1 MKPLLT
7 ALLLVLLGAPAAFA
21 ADLGYPLDAPAPDG
35 RRPGGTLA
43 ESRPAPPLA
52 AEENKDL
59 KRERNYPEQPPT
71 IPHSIVGYRIDKDSN
86 KCLSCHSRANSAR
99 TQAVMI
105 SITHYMDRDGQPLAA
120 VSPRRYFCVQ
130 CHVPQQD
137 VKPLVDNR
145 FENIDQ
151 ILEKKPP
158 MRRANPEGGRMK
170 ALIAWLA
177 GYWRV
182 LRRPSVHFSLG
193 FLTLGG
199 FIAGIVFWGGFNT
212 ALEATNTETFCISC
226 HEMRDNV
233 FVELKDTIHYSNRS
247 GVRATCPDCH
257 VPHKWT
263 DKIARKMQA
272 SKEVWARSSAPSTPA
287 RNSSTTAASWPSTNG
302 RGSRPTIRWNAATA
316 TTSSSW
322 TSPGR
327 ACARGRCTP
336 PPWPAAKPPASTA
349 TRGSPTTC
357 RT

>member
-120 VSPRRYFCVQ
+120 VSPRRYLCVQ

-151 ILEKKPP
+151 ILEKEA
-158 MRRANPEGGRMK
+158 AN
-170 ALIAWLA
+170 A
-177 GYWRV
+177 
-182 LRRPSVHFSLG
+182 
-193 FLTLGG
+193 
-199 FIAGIVFWGGFNT
+199 
-212 ALEATNTETFCISC
+212 
-226 HEMRDNV
+226 
-233 FVELKDTIHYSNRS
+233 
-247 GVRATCPDCH
+247 
-257 VPHKWT
+257 
-263 DKIARKMQA
+263 ARK
-272 SKEVWARSSAPSTPA
+272 P
-287 RNSSTTAASWPSTNG
+287 
-302 RGSRPTIRWNAATA
+302 
-316 TTSSSW
+316 
-322 TSPGR
+322 
-327 ACARGRCTP
+327 
-336 PPWPAAKPPASTA
+336 
-349 TRGSPTTC
+349 
-357 RT
+357 